1 MRINFHQFCL
11 NFIGK
16 DEVFHGLLFRIN
28 FFLSR
33 SSNSSGY
40 GTGSSRKSF
49 TSNDHHRMI
58 TIGGGGGISKTTS
71 TLINNNNN
79 NCSSDENR
87 WYEEDGG
94 SATLKEE
101 NGSSQEGQ
109 IPQRQLKNRCVRWCS
124 RDFKFELYAHTGSSP
139 APPLPNRI
147 GSGKLSAFQPVASS
161 SGSNNLNSSNSSSP
175 SGNGS
180 GIYQHPPPPRHLA
193 AGPATSGN
201 NFTTHY
207 SVQPSV
213 TPPIMFSSQSHH
225 QPNQS
230 AEKRSVCKD

>member
-1 MRINFHQFCL
+1 MVRRRRGFGDTQR
-11 NFIGK
+11 G
-16 DEVFHGLLFRIN
+16 ER
-28 FFLSR
+28 FLSR
-33 SSNSSGY
+33 RSDSTATVKNPLCKVIVVHMIVNLNS
-40 GTGSSRKSF
+40 
-49 TSNDHHRMI
+49 
-58 TIGGGGGISKTTS
+58 
-71 TLINNNNN
+71 L
-79 NCSSDENR
+79 
-87 WYEEDGG
+87 
-94 SATLKEE
+94 L
-101 NGSSQEGQ
+101 
-109 IPQRQLKNRCVRWCS
+109 
-124 RDFKFELYAHTGSSP
+124 TGSSP

-230 AEKRSVCKD
+230 AEKRSVCKY

>member
-1 MRINFHQFCL
+1 MIVNL
-11 NFIGK
+11 NF
-16 DEVFHGLLFRIN
+16 L
-28 FFLSR
+28 
-33 SSNSSGY
+33 
-40 GTGSSRKSF
+40 
-49 TSNDHHRMI
+49 
-58 TIGGGGGISKTTS
+58 
-71 TLINNNNN
+71 
-79 NCSSDENR
+79 
-87 WYEEDGG
+87 
-94 SATLKEE
+94 
-101 NGSSQEGQ
+101 
-109 IPQRQLKNRCVRWCS
+109 P
-124 RDFKFELYAHTGSSP
+124 TGSSP

-193 AGPATSGN
+193 AGPATSAN
-201 NFTTHY
+201 NYTTHY

-230 AEKRSVCKD
+230 AEKRSVCKDYKIALSKKSFQSNSLHLFICRSTEAKVTYLTEFELNRARGSNGNDGDLQSTSFLQVMFPAMCMQETQVRINLTLKIFDHIWLTD